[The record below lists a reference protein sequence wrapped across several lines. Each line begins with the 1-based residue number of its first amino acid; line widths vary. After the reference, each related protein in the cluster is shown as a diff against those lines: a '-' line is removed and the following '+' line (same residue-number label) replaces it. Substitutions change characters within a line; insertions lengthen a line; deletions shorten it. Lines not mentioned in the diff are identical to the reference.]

1 MHTPAEN
8 KIDRRTVFNE
18 ELKQEPHQIQKYRLK
33 IMLGDFYG
41 KLEGEDN
48 YKLKLRKIEYMK

>member
-1 MHTPAEN
+1 
-8 KIDRRTVFNE
+8 
-18 ELKQEPHQIQKYRLK
+18 
-33 IMLGDFYG
+33 MLGDFYG